1 MFRSGTFG
9 EEKQSFDQNLSGV
22 EGQGFDW
29 NPPEPVGGKS
39 LLNSVPFESSQH
51 PPNLM
56 AAPARVTTKLD
67 KFPLVFREG
76 SGTRNGTK
84 KEEQRP
90 QPMAPISPRRR
101 PARTRAPLTAPRNSV
116 QPRPKRFIVYA
127 MERSAADLFSGRK

>member
-51 PPNLM
+51 PPN
-56 AAPARVTTKLD
+56 
-67 KFPLVFREG
+67 
-76 SGTRNGTK
+76 
-84 KEEQRP
+84 
-90 QPMAPISPRRR
+90 
-101 PARTRAPLTAPRNSV
+101 
-116 QPRPKRFIVYA
+116 
-127 MERSAADLFSGRK
+127 